1 MALVSPMTE
10 YDLRKRIMS
19 LCAEHQAQ
27 DQEKL
32 VEEIMTAA
40 IEYGRDQYWQGD
52 YDARYENG

>member
-1 MALVSPMTE
+1 MDE
-10 YDLRKRIMS
+10 YDLRKKITD

-32 VEEIMTAA
+32 VEEIMNAA
-40 IEYGRDQYWQGD
+40 YEYGRDRYWQGD